1 MDQAKIFN
9 SAQGMFEVAKDIQGF
24 DSSLSDMCLFIA
36 GKLLKIVEDNQPKSV
51 EDQQCEE
58 QTCSIDNMAPT
69 PGGGSGKVVSFQTA
83 GEASDAGVDRDQIC
97 VGHAAEHGKECRGHG
112 AENQCQGHGAA
123 IGQGQVPSVSTDEI
137 ESDVKSLVT
146 KIRSKMG
153 K

>member
-9 SAQGMFEVAKDIQGF
+9 SAQGMFEVAKDIQEF

-36 GKLLKIVEDNQPKSV
+36 GKLLKIVEDNQPR
-51 EDQQCEE
+51 EE

-69 PGGGSGKVVSFQTA
+69 PGGSGKVVSFQTA

-112 AENQCQGHGAA
+112 GETQCEGHGQGAA
-123 IGQGQVPSVSTDEI
+123 IGQGQPVNMDEI
-137 ESDVKSLVT
+137 ESDVKNLVT